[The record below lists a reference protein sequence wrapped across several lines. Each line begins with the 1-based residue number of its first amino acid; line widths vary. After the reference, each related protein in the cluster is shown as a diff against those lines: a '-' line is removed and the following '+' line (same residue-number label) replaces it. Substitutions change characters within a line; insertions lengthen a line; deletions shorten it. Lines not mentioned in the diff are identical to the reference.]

1 VTRPLRDARSRQVR
15 RLTELSRALSYT
27 VSADEVYEL
36 ALNET
41 AALLHADQVVLQ
53 VKDEDE
59 RLVLH
64 SRPPWLGKQLEQELT
79 SLDES
84 AVAHLREQL
93 ARSAKQGF
101 LAVPLVIEDKVS
113 GVLAVTRS
121 EDSAE
126 HLDDEWVLSS
136 VADQTAV
143 ALEKIHL
150 NRAALLADKARRE
163 REEQFQSLYNSPL
176 IGLVFKT
183 TDGKV
188 VDANDAFFALTGYSR
203 DASHDL
209 SWDTIVP
216 RDKIRHP
223 ERPHPGRGSKVLPF
237 EAELRR
243 KDEHTLEVL
252 IGSAT
257 LEEQD
262 RELVFVIDI
271 SAQKRAE
278 ASIRLLSEAS
288 NALIGASLDHAALM
302 KSLAFLVVPRF
313 ADWCAIE
320 LIESGAQ
327 ISEHVAIEHLSSSR
341 IAHAHQWHRR
351 FPPHRDAEAGVA
363 RVIRTGQSQ
372 LHEEVSDS
380 FLTEYACDGNHESEL
395 TREGLRSAILVPL
408 VMEGRVGGVI
418 TFVRSKRR
426 RRFGREDLV
435 LAEEVGRRAAAALDN
450 ARLYRQANDA
460 IGLRDEFLAVAAHE
474 LKTPLATLQL
484 QLDTL
489 TSALTS
495 SGVNLERTRH
505 RVDSARR
512 QTERLTKLVEDLL
525 DVSLITTRRLALE
538 RQDCDLV
545 ELVREVTGHFEGHAG
560 RAGSPIE
567 LQLPEQPVVG
577 CWDRSRIEQ
586 VLVNLVANA
595 VKYGAGKPIYIAV
608 IRRGH
613 KAAMVVKDAG
623 IGIASKDLA
632 RIFERFER
640 AVSTRNY
647 GGLGLGLFIAQQ
659 IVHAHGGEIDVRS
672 LPGAGAEFVVS
683 LPLHEDAE
691 CREGE
696 ASA

>member
-1 VTRPLRDARSRQVR
+1 MTPPLRDARSKQVR
-15 RLTELSRALSYT
+15 RLTELSRALSYA

-36 ALNET
+36 ALHAT
-41 AALLHADQVVLQ
+41 AALLHADQVVLL

-64 SRPPWLGKQLEQELT
+64 SRPRWLGQKLEQELT

-84 AVAHLREQL
+84 TVALLQEQL
-93 ARSAKQGF
+93 AQSAKHGF
-101 LAVPLVIEDKVS
+101 LAVPLVIDDRVS
-113 GVLAVTRS
+113 GVLAVTRPDGSS
-121 EDSAE
+121 ER
-126 HLDDEWVLSS
+126 LDDEWVLSS

-143 ALEKIHL
+143 ALEKIRL

-163 REEQFQSLYNSPL
+163 REEQFQSLYDSPL

-203 DASHDL
+203 DAAHEL

-216 RDKIRHP
+216 HDTVRHP
-223 ERPHPGRGSKVLPF
+223 ERPQPGRGSKMLPF

-243 KDEHTLEVL
+243 RDGHTVEVL
-252 IGSAT
+252 IGSAM

-262 RELVFVIDI
+262 RELVFVVDI

-278 ASIRLLSEAS
+278 ASMRLLSEAS

-320 LIESGAQ
+320 LVETGAQ
-327 ISEHVAIEHLSSSR
+327 IGEHVAIEHVSSSR
-341 IAHAHQWHRR
+341 IAHAHQWRRR
-351 FPPHRDAEAGVA
+351 FPPQRNATAGVA

-372 LHEEVSDS
+372 LHDEIANA
-380 FLTEYACDGNHESEL
+380 FLTEYVCEDDAASEL
-395 TREGLRSAILVPL
+395 KQEGLRSAILVPL

-418 TFVRSKRR
+418 TFVRGKRR
-426 RRFGREDLV
+426 RRFGREDLM
-435 LAEEVGRRAAAALDN
+435 LAEEIGRRAAAALVS

-484 QLDTL
+484 QLD
-489 TSALTS
+489 ALHTGLAAS
-495 SGVNLERTRH
+495 DVALDRARH

-512 QTERLTKLVEDLL
+512 QAERLTKLVEDLL
-525 DVSLITTRRLALE
+525 DVSLITTHQLALE
-538 RQDCDLV
+538 RQDCDV
-545 ELVREVTGHFEGHAG
+545 IELVREVASHFEAHAG

-577 CWDRSRIEQ
+577 CLDRSRIEQ

-595 VKYGAGKPIYIAV
+595 IKYGAGKPICIAV
-608 IRRGH
+608 IQRDH
-613 KAAMVVKDAG
+613 KAEIVVKDAG

-632 RIFERFER
+632 RIFQRFER
-640 AVSTRNY
+640 AVSTRHY
-647 GGLGLGLFIAQQ
+647 GGLGLGLFIAQR

-683 LPLHEDAE
+683 LPLPRDAE
-691 CREGE
+691 CRDEE
-696 ASA
+696 AIA